1 MLLKKELILVPVAI
15 LAMTLV
21 NSNTLYAQGATA
33 TKERIK
39 EIKFIKEDFNVEKLI
54 RNNTTKI
61 ASTTNNYFNRTSIIT
76 SRSMD
81 VTRKASQE
89 ETIEASVENK
99 QENTEIEV
107 KKETKKVDNK
117 KNKKSDN
124 AKTTKTNIKE
134 KAEKKVKTEN
144 KTEVKKAKKK
154 KENKKTEIKDETKN
168 VEQNTETKSTGKI
181 KVSISRNMDLTKR
194 TGLSKEQFKKLIKHV
209 SQDSSKFFYNNADT
223 IYDLCAKY
231 QINEIFF
238 CGLISAES
246 GWNIAGNHRRTHNYV
261 SLMSGGKLI
270 NYSSVNEGLTVAAK
284 VLHNNY
290 LTPKGKFY
298 GGKTLAGVQKKYCP
312 SGSWIN
318 LVYGRMN
325 DIVRAAKKIK

>member
-1 MLLKKELILVPVAI
+1 MR
-15 LAMTLV
+15 
-21 NSNTLYAQGATA
+21 GDATA

-39 EIKFIKEDFNVEKLI
+39 EIKFVREDFDVEKLI
-54 RNNTTKI
+54 RNKTTKL
-61 ASTTNNYFNRTSIIT
+61 ASTTSNYLRTSIIT

-81 VTRKASQE
+81 VTRTAIQDEKNEQNIE
-89 ETIEASVENK
+89 LEPKNKDINKETN
-99 QENTEIEV
+99 NEV
-107 KKETKKVDNK
+107 KKETKNETKKDAKKETKKEVSKNIKKENNNENK
-117 KNKKSDN
+117 EKKI
-124 AKTTKTNIKE
+124 KTTNIIKR
-134 KAEKKVKTEN
+134 KS
-144 KTEVKKAKKK
+144 KK
-154 KENKKTEIKDETKN
+154 KESKKEKQEETKII
-168 VEQNTETKSTGKI
+168 EQNAQNTNSTGKI
-181 KVSISRNMDLTKR
+181 KVSISRGMDLTKR

-209 SQDSSKFFYNNADT
+209 PQDTSKFFYNNADT

-246 GWNIAGNHRRTHNYV
+246 GWNIVGNHRKTHNYV

-270 NYSSVNEGLTVAAK
+270 HYSSTSEGLTVAAK

-312 SGSWIN
+312 SGSWIG

-325 DIVRAAKKIK
+325 DIVRATKKIK